1 MKEKTFDEFW
11 EELKNESPETR
22 RELEVM
28 EDCSSVIR
36 QLVVARVDGG
46 LTQKELAAKCGL
58 TQSAIARMEKMQA
71 MPRLDTLIT
80 VAKALNLSLSINNSL
95 RLHTNYSARKMM
107 ANIAFPRTNCSVCHL
122 MYHSAGNRRAE
133 FQKGRFNEPISKF

>member
-1 MKEKTFDEFW
+1 MKKETFDEIW
-11 EELKNESPETR
+11 EELKNENPETR
-22 RELEVM
+22 RKLEVM

-36 QLVVARVDGG
+36 QLVIARVDSG

-80 VAKALNLSLSINNSL
+80 VAKALDLSLPVKKSNQ
-95 RLHTNYSARKMM
+95 
-107 ANIAFPRTNCSVCHL
+107 V
-122 MYHSAGNRRAE
+122 
-133 FQKGRFNEPISKF
+133 

>member
-71 MPRLDTLIT
+71 MPRLDTLVT

-95 RLHTNYSARKMM
+95 RLHTNYSARK
-107 ANIAFPRTNCSVCHL
+107 NDGQYRVSKNKLFSVPFNVSL
-122 MYHSAGNRRAE
+122 SRQSAC
-133 FQKGRFNEPISKF
+133 

>member
-1 MKEKTFDEFW
+1 MKEKTFDDFW

-36 QLVVARVDGG
+36 QLVVTRVDSG

-95 RLHTNYSARKMM
+95 RLRTNYSARK
-107 ANIAFPRTNCSVCHL
+107 NDGQYRVSKSKLFSGPFNVSL
-122 MYHSAGNRRAE
+122 SGQSAC
-133 FQKGRFNEPISKF
+133 

>member
-11 EELKNESPETR
+11 EELKDESPETR

-95 RLHTNYSARKMM
+95 RLHTNYSARK
-107 ANIAFPRTNCSVCHL
+107 NDGQYRVSKNKLFSVPFNVSL
-122 MYHSAGNRRAE
+122 SRQSAC
-133 FQKGRFNEPISKF
+133 

>member
-1 MKEKTFDEFW
+1 MKEKTFNEFW

-95 RLHTNYSARKMM
+95 RLHTNYSARK
-107 ANIAFPRTNCSVCHL
+107 NDGQYRVSKNKLFSVPFNVSL
-122 MYHSAGNRRAE
+122 SRQSAC
-133 FQKGRFNEPISKF
+133 

>member
-95 RLHTNYSARKMM
+95 RLHTNYSARK
-107 ANIAFPRTNCSVCHL
+107 NDGQYRVSKNKLFSGPLNVSL
-122 MYHSAGNRRAE
+122 SGQSAC
-133 FQKGRFNEPISKF
+133 

>member
-95 RLHTNYSARKMM
+95 RLHTNYSARK
-107 ANIAFPRTNCSVCHL
+107 NDGQYRVSKNKLFSVPFNVSL
-122 MYHSAGNRRAE
+122 SRQSAC
-133 FQKGRFNEPISKF
+133 

>member
-11 EELKNESPETR
+11 EELKDESPETR

-46 LTQKELAAKCGL
+46 LTQKERAAKCGL

-95 RLHTNYSARKMM
+95 RLHTNYSARK
-107 ANIAFPRTNCSVCHL
+107 NDGQYRVFKNKLFSGPFNVSFSGQ
-122 MYHSAGNRRAE
+122 SAC
-133 FQKGRFNEPISKF
+133 

>member
-95 RLHTNYSARKMM
+95 RLHTNYSARK
-107 ANIAFPRTNCSVCHL
+107 
-122 MYHSAGNRRAE
+122 
-133 FQKGRFNEPISKF
+133 K

>member
-11 EELKNESPETR
+11 EELKDESPETR

-95 RLHTNYSARKMM
+95 RLHTNYSARK
-107 ANIAFPRTNCSVCHL
+107 NDGQYRVSKNKLFSGPFNVSL
-122 MYHSAGNRRAE
+122 SGQSAC
-133 FQKGRFNEPISKF
+133 

>member
-46 LTQKELAAKCGL
+46 LTQKELQRNAVL
-58 TQSAIARMEKMQA
+58 RNRQLHMMEKMQA

-95 RLHTNYSARKMM
+95 RLHTNYSARK
-107 ANIAFPRTNCSVCHL
+107 NDGQYRVSKNKLFSVPFNVSL
-122 MYHSAGNRRAE
+122 SRQSAC
-133 FQKGRFNEPISKF
+133 

>member
-95 RLHTNYSARKMM
+95 RLHTNYNARK
-107 ANIAFPRTNCSVCHL
+107 NDGQYSVHKNRPFGRPF
-122 MYHSAGNRRAE
+122 MISFNGQSAC
-133 FQKGRFNEPISKF
+133 